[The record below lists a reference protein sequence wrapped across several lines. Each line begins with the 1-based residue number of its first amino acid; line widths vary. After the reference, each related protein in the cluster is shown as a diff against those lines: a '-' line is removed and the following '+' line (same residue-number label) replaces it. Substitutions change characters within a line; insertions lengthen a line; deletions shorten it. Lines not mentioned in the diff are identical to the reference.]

1 MLENKRITIT
11 GDTIVDGEKIAT
23 FGAILNMDNLELSM
37 TGRYINKDACKLHR
51 DMVNADRMEFEDQA
65 YALQDMLQAGVQE

>member
-11 GDTIVDGEKIAT
+11 GDAIIDGGKIAT
-23 FGAILNMDNLELSM
+23 FGAVLNMDNLELSM

-51 DMVNADRMEFEDQA
+51 DVVNADRMEFEDQA
-65 YALQDMLQAGVQE
+65 YALQDMLQAGAQE